1 MDSALKAFGL
11 LSPLGIGRGGEGNGD
26 PAASEVD
33 GFFPAGSMIR
43 RLHSERLIAFS
54 GIRALL
60 MQACDPLAVV
70 GFRRHSIL
78 FDDPR
83 KRLMSTDR
91 RMSRMYFGDRE
102 MALRTGEQIQAM
114 HERVN
119 GTVKEQYGPVP
130 AGTTYS
136 ASDPELMLW
145 TLATLADS
153 ALLYRERIFGR
164 LEPEDREAYWSDY
177 RQIGMLLGMPA
188 ASMPAS
194 EPELREYV
202 RGRLT
207 DGSLY
212 ISEEVAERSKA
223 IIFDPPFDGWLKLV
237 MTPVGEAIK
246 LSSVGFLPEEIR
258 AMYGFSWDPARET
271 LLRSSLLQLRLATRL
286 WPDVVR
292 LHPAAREPA
301 AALEAG

>member
-1 MDSALKAFGL
+1 MDSALKVFGL
-11 LSPLGIGRGGEGNGD
+11 LSPPGFGRGDGD
-26 PAASEVD
+26 DSPARDVD
-33 GFFPAGSMIR
+33 GYFAADSMIR
-43 RLHSERLIAFS
+43 QLHSERLIAFS
-54 GIRALL
+54 GVRALL
-60 MQACDPLAVV
+60 MQACDPLAVI

-91 RMSRMYFGDRE
+91 RMSRMYFGDSE
-102 MALRTGEQIQAM
+102 MAMRTGREIQAM
-114 HERVN
+114 HDRVN

-130 AGTTYS
+130 AGTGYS

-164 LEPEDREAYWSDY
+164 LEPEQREQYWADY
-177 RQIGMLLGMPA
+177 RRIGMLLGMPA

-202 RGRLT
+202 RGRLG

-212 ISEEVAERSKA
+212 ISEEVRERSKA
-223 IIFDPPFDGWLKLV
+223 IIFDPPFDGWLKLLL
-237 MTPVGEAIK
+237 TPVSEAIK
-246 LSSVGFLPEEIR
+246 LSSVGLLPEEIR
-258 AMYGFSWDPARET
+258 EMYGFTWDPARET
-271 LLRSSLLQLRLATRL
+271 LLGSSLLYLRIASRL
-286 WPDVVR
+286 WPDTIR

-301 AALEAG
+301 MALDTG

>member
-1 MDSALKAFGL
+1 VLNAFGL
-11 LSPLGIGRGGEGNGD
+11 LSPLGIGRGDEAEV
-26 PAASEVD
+26 AASETD
-33 GFFPAGSMIR
+33 GYFPAGSMIR

-54 GIRALL
+54 GVRALL

-91 RMSRMYFGDRE
+91 RMSRMYFGDHDL
-102 MALRTGEQIQAM
+102 ATRTGREIQAM
-114 HERVN
+114 HDRVS
-119 GTVKEQYGPVP
+119 GTVKEQYGPVA
-130 AGTTYS
+130 AGTEYS

-153 ALLYRERIFGR
+153 ALLYQERIFGR
-164 LEPEDREAYWSDY
+164 LDREDREAYWADY

-188 ASMPAS
+188 SSMPAS
-194 EPELREYV
+194 EPGLREYV
-202 RGRLT
+202 RGRLS

-212 ISEEVAERSKA
+212 ISDDVRERSKA

-237 MTPVGEAIK
+237 LTPVSEAIK
-246 LSSVGFLPEEIR
+246 LSSVGFLPAEIR
-258 AMYGFSWDPARET
+258 EMYGFSWDPARET
-271 LLRSSLLQLRLATRL
+271 LLRSSLLQLRIASRL

-301 AALEAG
+301 AALDAG

>member
-1 MDSALKAFGL
+1 MDSVLNAFGL
-11 LSPLGIGRGGEGNGD
+11 LSPLGIGRGDEAEV
-26 PAASEVD
+26 AASETD
-33 GFFPAGSMIR
+33 GYFPAGSMIR

-54 GIRALL
+54 GVRALL

-91 RMSRMYFGDRE
+91 RMSRMYFGDHDL
-102 MALRTGEQIQAM
+102 ATRTGREIQAM
-114 HERVN
+114 HDRVS
-119 GTVKEQYGPVP
+119 GTVKEQYGPVA
-130 AGTTYS
+130 AGTEYS

-153 ALLYRERIFGR
+153 ALLYQERIFGR
-164 LEPEDREAYWSDY
+164 LDREDREAYWADY

-188 ASMPAS
+188 SSMPAS
-194 EPELREYV
+194 EPGLREYV
-202 RGRLT
+202 RGRLS

-212 ISEEVAERSKA
+212 ISDDVRERSKA

-237 MTPVGEAIK
+237 LTPVSEAIK
-246 LSSVGFLPEEIR
+246 LSSVGFLPAEIR
-258 AMYGFSWDPARET
+258 EMYGFSWDPARET
-271 LLRSSLLQLRLATRL
+271 LLRSSLLQLRIASRL

-301 AALEAG
+301 AALDAG